1 MTRAVTYVLTKHVQL
16 SQTFVTGEI
25 AELRR
30 RGVRVQVV
38 SIEEGAERD
47 DATVYLCD
55 LHPGRVALV
64 ASHLGLG
71 ARHPIRYARFL
82 VDVRRMRGE
91 MGTKPEQVPW
101 RLLPLV
107 VGAVRRHGSTALH
120 AHFAWSGAA
129 AARLLSLLTGI
140 PWSVTLHA
148 KDIFSKQRYLEHK
161 LRTADRLVTVCDY
174 NLAWMRE
181 HLGLARPVALVICG
195 VDLPDSWESAG
206 SAHVVTVGRLVEK
219 KGLDTLVRAA
229 GLIAPSVPDLR
240 VDIIGDGA
248 EREPLQRL
256 VDELGLQDRV
266 RLLGSLPHEESLARI
281 AGAAVFCL
289 PARIASDGDRDSM
302 PVVIK
307 EAMAR
312 SVPVVGSD
320 VVAIPEMLRDG
331 CGVLVPPD
339 DPQALADA
347 LLELLRNPDR
357 RAALATASRARVKER
372 FTMQGEVAKLDRL
385 LFGGPS

>member
-1 MTRAVTYVLTKHVQL
+1 MSRAVTYVLTKHVQL

-30 RGVRVQVV
+30 RGVQVQVV
-38 SIEEGAERD
+38 SIEPGAERD
-47 DATVYLCD
+47 EDTIYLSD
-55 LHPGRVALV
+55 LHPSRAALL
-64 ASHLGLG
+64 ASHAGLA
-71 ARHPIRYARFL
+71 ARHPLRYARFL
-82 VDVRRMRGE
+82 VDVRAMRGE

-107 VGAVRRHGSTALH
+107 VAAVRRHGSTALH
-120 AHFAWSGAA
+120 AHFAWSGASG
-129 AARLLSLLTGI
+129 ARLLSLLTGV

-181 HLGLARPVALVICG
+181 HLGLERPVSLVICG
-195 VDLPDSWESAG
+195 VDVPDTWESKG
-206 SAHVVTVGRLVEK
+206 SAHVVSVGRLVEK
-219 KGLDTLVRAA
+219 KGLDTLIRAA
-229 GLIAPSVPDLR
+229 GLLVRSVPDLV
-240 VDIIGDGA
+240 VDVIGDGP
-248 EREPLQRL
+248 ERAALQEL
-256 VDELGLQDRV
+256 VDQLGLQAHV
-266 RLLGSLPHEESLARI
+266 HLLGSLPHEESLARI
-281 AGAAVFCL
+281 AGAEVFCL
-289 PARIASDGDRDSM
+289 PARVAADGDRDSM

-312 SVPVVGSD
+312 AVPVVGSD

-339 DPQALADA
+339 DPEALAAA
-347 LLELLRNPDR
+347 LLDLHADPGKR
-357 RAALATASRARVKER
+357 RAIATAARARVRER

-385 LFGGPS
+385 LLGSAP